1 MKKYSLQVHTA
12 QHSKEDCIFNPE
24 VFGDEIDV
32 GSYVRLYDPDRPS
45 AKKLVL
51 RVPAM
56 PQVAGGRLEVSLS
69 VSIADAFSL
78 QAFSRIVVEVVDLSE
93 VELDFVEVTFK
104 KQYIQ
109 RGNMWRYTHALA
121 GLAVHVPQMVTI
133 DGISAQ
139 MLELTAKGNH
149 VQSGVITN
157 KTNVI
162 FRSKSARIF
171 WLIQIS
177 SEMWMF
183 DQNGDLYFEKVLSK
197 FISPVLDKWKALSVT
212 HSLTIV
218 FFTRSVIVDG
228 EDKMATNA
236 GIRQGNGR
244 TRLFNNSQLSN
255 SLQYVSDG
263 VYYQD
268 FFKVVAER
276 VADMDKKKVLQIL
289 KKEFLDF
296 PSVVGWHFAA
306 NNTCSGCD
314 HVSGSGLQRAPR
326 REGPFK
332 RVGDSDGTTR
342 APSDAANGNFLEA
355 VNTTLNI
362 LEKHYMD
369 RDLQRTGGGI
379 VVISAG
385 TGIFKVEPVL
395 AQISKQ
401 RMMDTGYG
409 IDFVSVSSPPLHSVP
424 LFMVMP
430 KVVAGAGD
438 GASAGGFFE
447 IPHWMNTSF
456 VDCDSTEPA
465 KSDNS
470 SGAVARGGMEIS
482 LGDTKNKHKWTGMRM
497 VCEQLGAHFWSYR
510 IYTGI
515 REYQQALTG
524 KIDNVV
530 DYNSRAV
537 HRAWQAKRTEGIV
550 YAVCQFNSFSY

>member
-1 MKKYSLQVHTA
+1 M
-12 QHSKEDCIFNPE
+12 
-24 VFGDEIDV
+24 G
-32 GSYVRLYDPDRPS
+32 
-45 AKKLVL
+45 
-51 RVPAM
+51 
-56 PQVAGGRLEVSLS
+56 QVAGGRLEVSLS
-69 VSIADAFSL
+69 VSIADAFAL
-78 QAFSRIVVEVVDLSE
+78 QAFSRVVVEVVDLSE

-121 GLAVHVPQMVTI
+121 GLAVHVPQMVAI

-139 MLELTAKGNH
+139 MLELTAKGNQ

-218 FFTRSVIVDG
+218 FFTRSIIGD
-228 EDKMATNA
+228 
-236 GIRQGNGR
+236 GR

-314 HVSGSGLQRAPR
+314 HV
-326 REGPFK
+326 
-332 RVGDSDGTTR
+332 

-385 TGIFKVEPVL
+385 TGIFKVEPIL
-395 AQISKQ
+395 AQIS
-401 RMMDTGYG
+401 
-409 IDFVSVSSPPLHSVP
+409 
-424 LFMVMP
+424 
-430 KVVAGAGD
+430 
-438 GASAGGFFE
+438 
-447 IPHWMNTSF
+447 
-456 VDCDSTEPA
+456 
-465 KSDNS
+465 
-470 SGAVARGGMEIS
+470 
-482 LGDTKNKHKWTGMRM
+482 
-497 VCEQLGAHFWSYR
+497 
-510 IYTGI
+510 
-515 REYQQALTG
+515 
-524 KIDNVV
+524 
-530 DYNSRAV
+530 
-537 HRAWQAKRTEGIV
+537 
-550 YAVCQFNSFSY
+550 